1 MNLTDFETQLCE
13 ALPENS
19 QRTVELCLQ
28 IVRSLLELPDEE
40 GQFLTYTSLQKLAH
54 VEAIDSQLVSAVA
67 FLTSSRLAVLHPRGQ
82 YVDDDG
88 NEYTLDDAEF
98 QELIVNGTVVHP
110 ETGEVVEN
118 AKEFVVPFFEKNIP
132 EELQV
137 N

>member
-1 MNLTDFETQLCE
+1 MDLTDFETQLRE

-19 QRTVELCLQ
+19 QQTVELCLQ

-82 YVDDDG
+82 YVDGDG
-88 NEYTLDDAEF
+88 NEYTLDDVEF

-110 ETGEVVEN
+110 DTGEVIEN